1 MDQQMK
7 RCNNVLLLLLAHLDS
22 GDFGDD
28 IDFGYSD
35 KSYSDK
41 PQNVS
46 LEPSSTTS
54 VIVRWE
60 PPFGEAPYGALIG
73 YRIKIKFKNS
83 KNNKKQETINVEPNR
98 HFFELT
104 KLEKGTAYLVKM
116 WAVFSN
122 GTGPSSDWVSVETL
136 QKDLDESEVPDK
148 PTSLRAKVDS
158 NSIHITWGPP
168 SKKKNILVKG
178 YKVGWGIGVPDV
190 FEKVIEGDAQRS
202 FTIHKLQSSAQYVI
216 SVRAFN
222 RMGDGLPAYET
233 GTTTSESAAEAQT
246 PMLPPV
252 GLKATVVS
260 SSSIMLDWTDT
271 GAGAGGS
278 SKATSSAADNRWY
291 LVRYTGNVHSSSPKY
306 RYMNSSTPTCMIEDL
321 KANTQ
326 YEFAVRVIK
335 NKRNSTWSMS
345 VLNTT
350 GEAVP
355 STAPRDLTVVA
366 SSSSG
371 TAEDDP
377 STPPKQPNGQI
388 TGYVI
393 FYTTDN
399 TQQDRDWAVKVIVGD
414 KLNAVLTELQPSAL
428 YYFKIQARNNKGYGP
443 LSAETSFRTLP
454 AALKVKDP
462 DSKDVSISL
471 FMLAFILIFI
481 IVCILL
487 FALFRMYGKNQKE
500 TSGSG
505 GINNRK
511 KGGYLPAATSPGGKN
526 INSRLNNTRELKPP
540 DLWINHNEQVE
551 LKSIEKGGHT
561 GGGGAGGGAGNP
573 GNESPI
579 LSRYHDGNSFAKI
592 KKTNS
597 TYGVNSSLYDDIN
610 KPPTSPTDNVGG
622 AMATM
627 RRSSTIRTTKQS
639 TIGPGTGGCLEHA
652 LSNGIINLEP
662 STGLSRPLYPKTQF
676 NALPRGHLNLDAIDH
691 HNHHHHHHHS
701 PSHGTSS
708 SSPHSV
714 ISNNTVLTNSSTATN
729 ITNSST
735 SPPNTSIYMASK
747 RPPGA
752 STGHALKSFG
762 VPTPPPPLPSL
773 ATLSSLQNGS
783 QNNIYNTSVMP
794 GLCSPSK
801 KFLLTTTNNLNSSH
815 MCGSNSTLAST
826 GGKAC
831 THFSDDHSISAS
843 FNEDLNQEMANLDSL
858 MKDLN
863 ALKQSSAYR
872 PLISV
877 YSEKSESTGTSV
889 KLPVVFRAPI
899 RTDIVNYV
907 HTNIRK
913 NRRQPHGVSKEA
925 GHQTS
930 AESWG
935 TGRAVARI
943 PRVRGGGT
951 HRSGQGAFG
960 NMCRGGRMF
969 GPIRVWRRWHRKV
982 NRNQRRYAVVS
993 AIAASAV
1000 PALVMSKGHSINEV
1014 PEFPLVVSDKVQEI
1028 SKTKQAVEFLKKV
1041 NAWKDVERV
1050 YKSKRFRAGKG
1061 KLRNRRRVQRLG
1073 PVVVYG
1079 NDSGLTRGFR
1089 NIPGVETI
1097 NVEKLNL
1104 LRLAPGGNVGRFII
1118 WTESAFRK
1126 LDEIYG
1132 TWKAESKH
1140 KRNYNLP
1147 QPKMANTD
1155 LSRILKSD
1163 EIQSCQGDPPWR
1175 EAKPTEELGGDAPS
1189 EPALHRPENAGP
1201 CQQRR
1206 PTTGERADQPG
1217 QERQKVEQKKL
1228 DKALKVLG
1236 VKLRKYKE
1244 YKAEKAKKTAAVAP
1258 KKKVSLT
1265 RSSARSFSS
1274 SCLASPNA
1282 ALFSSSIRISLSSLL
1297 TPSICNFTAAISCRA
1312 FSVAR
1317 LVFSRR
1323 ASTCAFSLEMSE

>member
-1 MDQQMK
+1 MPRPLSLIHSISNAQSHLSFLIFSTD
-7 RCNNVLLLLLAHLDS
+7 LDS

-371 TAEDDP
+371 SAEDDP
-377 STPPKQPNGQI
+377 STVNLHWQPPKQPNGQI

-454 AALKVKDP
+454 GKFCF
-462 DSKDVSISL
+462 S
-471 FMLAFILIFI
+471 AF
-481 IVCILL
+481 
-487 FALFRMYGKNQKE
+487 
-500 TSGSG
+500 
-505 GINNRK
+505 
-511 KGGYLPAATSPGGKN
+511 
-526 INSRLNNTRELKPP
+526 
-540 DLWINHNEQVE
+540 
-551 LKSIEKGGHT
+551 
-561 GGGGAGGGAGNP
+561 
-573 GNESPI
+573 
-579 LSRYHDGNSFAKI
+579 
-592 KKTNS
+592 
-597 TYGVNSSLYDDIN
+597 
-610 KPPTSPTDNVGG
+610 
-622 AMATM
+622 
-627 RRSSTIRTTKQS
+627 
-639 TIGPGTGGCLEHA
+639 
-652 LSNGIINLEP
+652 
-662 STGLSRPLYPKTQF
+662 
-676 NALPRGHLNLDAIDH
+676 
-691 HNHHHHHHHS
+691 
-701 PSHGTSS
+701 
-708 SSPHSV
+708 
-714 ISNNTVLTNSSTATN
+714 
-729 ITNSST
+729 
-735 SPPNTSIYMASK
+735 
-747 RPPGA
+747 
-752 STGHALKSFG
+752 
-762 VPTPPPPLPSL
+762 
-773 ATLSSLQNGS
+773 
-783 QNNIYNTSVMP
+783 
-794 GLCSPSK
+794 
-801 KFLLTTTNNLNSSH
+801 
-815 MCGSNSTLAST
+815 
-826 GGKAC
+826 
-831 THFSDDHSISAS
+831 
-843 FNEDLNQEMANLDSL
+843 
-858 MKDLN
+858 
-863 ALKQSSAYR
+863 
-872 PLISV
+872 V
-877 YSEKSESTGTSV
+877 YS
-889 KLPVVFRAPI
+889 
-899 RTDIVNYV
+899 
-907 HTNIRK
+907 
-913 NRRQPHGVSKEA
+913 
-925 GHQTS
+925 
-930 AESWG
+930 
-935 TGRAVARI
+935 
-943 PRVRGGGT
+943 
-951 HRSGQGAFG
+951 
-960 NMCRGGRMF
+960 
-969 GPIRVWRRWHRKV
+969 
-982 NRNQRRYAVVS
+982 YA
-993 AIAASAV
+993 
-1000 PALVMSKGHSINEV
+1000 NE
-1014 PEFPLVVSDKVQEI
+1014 
-1028 SKTKQAVEFLKKV
+1028 
-1041 NAWKDVERV
+1041 
-1050 YKSKRFRAGKG
+1050 
-1061 KLRNRRRVQRLG
+1061 
-1073 PVVVYG
+1073 
-1079 NDSGLTRGFR
+1079 
-1089 NIPGVETI
+1089 
-1097 NVEKLNL
+1097 
-1104 LRLAPGGNVGRFII
+1104 
-1118 WTESAFRK
+1118 
-1126 LDEIYG
+1126 
-1132 TWKAESKH
+1132 H
-1140 KRNYNLP
+1140 
-1147 QPKMANTD
+1147 
-1155 LSRILKSD
+1155 
-1163 EIQSCQGDPPWR
+1163 C
-1175 EAKPTEELGGDAPS
+1175 
-1189 EPALHRPENAGP
+1189 
-1201 CQQRR
+1201 
-1206 PTTGERADQPG
+1206 
-1217 QERQKVEQKKL
+1217 
-1228 DKALKVLG
+1228 
-1236 VKLRKYKE
+1236 
-1244 YKAEKAKKTAAVAP
+1244 
-1258 KKKVSLT
+1258 
-1265 RSSARSFSS
+1265 
-1274 SCLASPNA
+1274 
-1282 ALFSSSIRISLSSLL
+1282 
-1297 TPSICNFTAAISCRA
+1297 
-1312 FSVAR
+1312 
-1317 LVFSRR
+1317 
-1323 ASTCAFSLEMSE
+1323 